1 MKKRSSLFIVWIMI
15 AALSANVF
23 AAKSVD
29 ESLKDTADYVYNH
42 VPNPTVGSVGGEWAV
57 LGLARSGLDYPESYF
72 DKYIENLNG
81 YVQECGGKLHSV
93 KYTEYSRVVTALS
106 SLGREP
112 KNVCGYNL
120 IAPLED
126 YDKTIRQGLNG
137 AIWAVIAMDSA
148 GYESNVKEKYLE
160 KITSA
165 QNSDGGWALSDGGAS
180 DIDITAMALTAIAKY
195 RSDEKIN
202 SAVEDGL
209 LYLSDEQNENGGFV
223 SYGDENSESA
233 AQVVVALCTLGI
245 SPEDESF
252 TKNGKSVSDNLL
264 SFKTADGGFKHTHDA
279 DAANQMA
286 TEQGLYALAAVSRFK
301 NGENTLYDMSDVK
314 KTADENKNRDYGL
327 PGMSENVKKR
337 EVKGEKTF
345 SDIAENPSK
354 KAIEE
359 LAAREIIN
367 GKAENLFVPD
377 AQMTRA
383 EFAAI
388 VVRSLGLSEETEMS
402 FDDVLPTDW
411 FYDSVRTA
419 YAYKIIT
426 GVSETRFNPQGVI
439 SKEEAATM
447 VARASKL
454 CGMKNEY
461 SDSQIRDILAVFP
474 DYKALSEWAKQSVA
488 FCYDNGILNDEDI
501 EIEPK
506 VKVTRAEI
514 AQMLYNMLDKA
525 NLL

>member
-1 MKKRSSLFIVWIMI
+1 MKKKSSLFIVWIMI

-23 AAKSVD
+23 AAKSTE

-42 VPNPTVGSVGGEWAV
+42 VPDPTVGSIGGEWAV
-57 LGLARSGLDYPESYF
+57 LGLARSGLDYPESYY
-72 DKYIENLNG
+72 DKYVENLNG
-81 YVQECGGKLHSV
+81 YVQKCNGELHSV

-106 SLGREP
+106 SIGKDP

-148 GYESNVKEKYLE
+148 GYESDVKERYLE

-165 QNSDGGWALSDGGAS
+165 QNPDGGWALSDGGAS

-202 SAVEDGL
+202 SAVENAL
-209 LYLSDEQNENGGFV
+209 LYLSDGQNENGGFV

-245 SPEDESF
+245 SPEDANF

-286 TEQGLYALAAVSRFK
+286 TEQGLYALAAISRFE
-301 NGENTLYDMSDVK
+301 NGKNTLYDMSDVK
-314 KTADENKNRDYGL
+314 KTADESKNRDYGL
-327 PGMSENVKKR
+327 PDMSGSVKKR
-337 EVKGEKTF
+337 EVTGEKKF
-345 SDIAENPSK
+345 SDIAESPAK
-354 KAIEE
+354 KAIEA
-359 LAAREIIN
+359 LAARDIIN

-388 VVRSLGLSEETEMS
+388 VVRSLGLSDGTAAN

-426 GVSETRFNPQGVI
+426 GVSETRFNPNGVI

-461 SDSQIRDILAVFP
+461 SDSQIRDILAAFS
-474 DYKALSEWAKQSVA
+474 DYTALSEWAKQSVA
-488 FCYDNGILNDEDI
+488 FCYDNGLLNNEDI
-501 EIEPK
+501 EIAPK

-525 NLL
+525 KLL